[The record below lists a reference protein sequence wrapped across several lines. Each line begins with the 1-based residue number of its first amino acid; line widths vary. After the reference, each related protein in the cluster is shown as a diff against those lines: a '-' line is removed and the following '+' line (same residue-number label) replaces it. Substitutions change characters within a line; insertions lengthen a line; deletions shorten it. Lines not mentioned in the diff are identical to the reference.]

1 MDFTTLAF
9 NPLSRMN
16 EIVRYSSVY
25 QETNENLSEHITDV
39 SVMAY
44 LIAKHIE
51 KITDGKDKLDIGV
64 LLEKCL
70 FHDADEVITGDIP
83 RNTKY
88 ATTSA
93 HDELNKV
100 ADEAID
106 MVQSMLEID
115 LREIWCNS
123 KDGKEGI
130 ILKICDMLVVV
141 KKAIVEIELRGNLSF
156 LKVVT
161 ELEGHLTKMLES
173 LKQGYGSSPF
183 PDDDNAFS
191 EKSITYLTDLVAQ
204 AKDEVTTIRVK
215 YSHVIK
221 KYMIKE
227 NVIKGE

>member
-88 ATTSA
+88 ATNAA
-93 HDELNKV
+93 HNELNKV

-115 LREIWCNS
+115 LKSIWNSS
-123 KDGKEGI
+123 KDGKEGL

-161 ELEGHLTKMLES
+161 ELEGHLTKMLERLRS
-173 LKQGYGSSPF
+173 GYESSPF
-183 PDDDNAFS
+183 PDDNSVFS
-191 EKSITYLTDLVAQ
+191 DETITYLIDLVAQ
-204 AKDEVTTIRVK
+204 AKDEITTIRVK
-215 YSHVIK
+215 YNHIIK